1 MSNRKTPQTKSLN
14 RGFSLKFVAFLVVGL
29 AIYGLVQP
37 LVNRSFGL
45 KLPGVWQIVEQ
56 LQSPDSS
63 KTRKA
68 VNGTAKAEEK
78 ALSPGSQNEEAD
90 SEIPSQKTLA
100 NRTPGADV
108 DLPGSTGTLRKA
120 QNSDVD
126 VESYLKKLSKNRYQ
140 SPAGLVYA
148 PGSDEGHRLK
158 HIERHLTDITNRPG
172 SHGVFQGSMIDF
184 LKAIDQ
190 AYVRAS
196 KREKGTS
203 MKEDDGA
210 TVYEASFNSPIG
222 YLGGE
227 AGKRQK
233 NPKLNRMRL
242 VIRDNN
248 LVITAF
254 PIR

>member
-1 MSNRKTPQTKSLN
+1 MSNSKTPQTKSLN
-14 RGFSLKFVAFLVVGL
+14 RGLSLKFVVFLVAGL
-29 AIYGLVQP
+29 AIYGLLQP

-63 KTRKA
+63 KTRQA
-68 VNGTAKAEEK
+68 EDRIAKAKEK
-78 ALSPGSQNEEAD
+78 ATSPNNQNDDAD
-90 SEIPSQKTLA
+90 PATPFEKDLA
-100 NRTPGADV
+100 NRTPGTNA
-108 DLPGSTGTLRKA
+108 GSEGAPSPIGDSKV
-120 QNSDVD
+120 NVG
-126 VESYLKKLSKNRYQ
+126 EYLKKLPKNRFQ
-140 SPAGLVYA
+140 SPAGLLYA

-158 HIERHLTDITNRPG
+158 HIERHLADIPNRPG
-172 SHGVFQGSMIDF
+172 SHGVFHGSMIDF

-190 AYVRAS
+190 TYARAS

-233 NPKLNRMRL
+233 NPKLNRLRL
-242 VIRDNN
+242 VIRDKN

>member
-1 MSNRKTPQTKSLN
+1 MSNRKTPQTKSPNHGL
-14 RGFSLKFVAFLVVGL
+14 SLKFIIFLVVGL
-29 AIYGLVQP
+29 AVYALVQP
-37 LVNRSFGL
+37 FANRNFGL
-45 KLPGVWQIVEQ
+45 NLPGVWQIVER

-63 KTRKA
+63 KTREA
-68 VNGTAKAEEK
+68 AKGIAKDEEK
-78 ALSPGSQNEEAD
+78 ALSPNSQYKGSDQETPD
-90 SEIPSQKTLA
+90 GKTLA
-100 NRTPGADV
+100 NRTPGADA
-108 DLPGSTGTLRKA
+108 GSAG
-120 QNSDVD
+120 SDGAPRNTRDSKVD

-158 HIERHLTDITNRPG
+158 HIERHLTDIPNRPG
-172 SHGVFQGSMIDF
+172 SHGVFDGNMIDF

-190 AYVRAS
+190 AYTRAS

-210 TVYEASFNSPIG
+210 TVYEASFTAPIG

-227 AGKRQK
+227 SGKRQK

-248 LVITAF
+248 VVITAF

>member
-1 MSNRKTPQTKSLN
+1 MSNRKTPQPNRLN
-14 RGFSLKFVAFLVVGL
+14 RGISLKLVVFLVVGL

-37 LVNRSFGL
+37 IVNRSFGL
-45 KLPGVWQIVEQ
+45 NLPGVWQIVEQ

-63 KTRKA
+63 KTRQA
-68 VNGTAKAEEK
+68 EERIAKAKEK
-78 ALSPGSQNEEAD
+78 ATSPYKEKEDAD
-90 SEIPSQKTLA
+90 PASPAEQDLA
-100 NRTPGADV
+100 NRTPGANAGSEGAPIPLGDSKADV
-108 DLPGSTGTLRKA
+108 G
-120 QNSDVD
+120 
-126 VESYLKKLSKNRYQ
+126 EYLKKLSKNRFQ
-140 SPAGLVYA
+140 SPVGLVYA

-158 HIERHLTDITNRPG
+158 HIERHLKDIPNRPG
-172 SHGVFQGSMIDF
+172 SHGVFNGTMIDF

-190 AYVRAS
+190 TYVRAS
-196 KREKGTS
+196 RREKGTS

-210 TVYEASFNSPIG
+210 TVYEASFNTPIG

>member
-14 RGFSLKFVAFLVVGL
+14 SGFSLKFVVFLVVGL

-63 KTRKA
+63 KTRNA
-68 VNGTAKAEEK
+68 EDGIAKAKEK
-78 ALSPGSQNEEAD
+78 TPSPDSQNEDAD
-90 SEIPSQKTLA
+90 TETPSEKNVT
-100 NRTPGADV
+100 NRSPGADG
-108 DLPGSTGTLRKA
+108 GSAGSNDAPSKT
-120 QNSDVD
+120 QNTNVD
-126 VESYLKKLSKNRYQ
+126 VETYLKKLSKNRFQ
-140 SPAGLVYA
+140 SPGGLVYA

-158 HIERHLTDITNRPG
+158 HIERHLRDIPNRPG
-172 SHGVFQGSMIDF
+172 SHGVFNGSMIDF
-184 LKAIDQ
+184 LKTIDQ
-190 AYVRAS
+190 TYVRAS

-210 TVYEASFNSPIG
+210 TVYEASFNAPIG

>member
-1 MSNRKTPQTKSLN
+1 MTNRKTRQSMAPN
-14 RGFSLKFVAFLVVGL
+14 RWLSPKFVIFLVAGL
-29 AIYGLVQP
+29 AVYALVQP
-37 LVNRSFGL
+37 LVNRNFGL

-63 KTRKA
+63 KTPDAGKEI
-68 VNGTAKAEEK
+68 AKAQEK
-78 ALSPGSQNEEAD
+78 VSTPDSQNENSAQDNVE
-90 SEIPSQKTLA
+90 TF
-100 NRTPGADV
+100 
-108 DLPGSTGTLRKA
+108 LRK
-120 QNSDVD
+120 
-126 VESYLKKLSKNRYQ
+126 LSRNRYQ

-158 HIERHLTDITNRPG
+158 HIERHLIDIPDRPG
-172 SHGVFQGSMIDF
+172 SHGVFNGNMIDF
-184 LKAIDQ
+184 LRAIDQ
-190 AYVRAS
+190 TYTRAS

-210 TVYEASFNSPIG
+210 TVYEANFTSPIG

-227 AGKRQK
+227 AGKRQR

-248 LVITAF
+248 AVITAF